1 MIERDASADLL
12 ADAAVALAASTR
24 TDDLDLAA
32 VYLATATMKLVQ
44 VTERLEILGR
54 GVVAREREL
63 IRISKLPKAAT

>member
-1 MIERDASADLL
+1 VTARDGGADLL

-32 VYLATATMKLVQ
+32 VYLATATMKLAQ
-44 VTERLEILGR
+44 VTERLEQLGR

-63 IRISKLPKAAT
+63 VRLSKAVK

>member
-1 MIERDASADLL
+1 MTARDGGADLL

-32 VYLATATMKLVQ
+32 VYLATATMKLAQ
-44 VTERLEILGR
+44 VTERLEQLGR

-63 IRISKLPKAAT
+63 VRLSKAVK